1 MTENKTDT
9 HFVCTGECG
18 GVSDK
23 PGTCQAKDCSKHN
36 MLLEKCDCADGTH
49 QKEEETTNAS

>member
-1 MTENKTDT
+1 MTENKTTT

-23 PGTCQAKDCSKHN
+23 AGTCQAKDCSKHN
-36 MLLEKCDCADGTH
+36 MPLETCECSDGTH
-49 QKEEETTNAS
+49 KPKKHS